1 MTQRDA
7 QGKPEQVRL
16 EVSGDG
22 ATPPKKRVAVI
33 MAHPD
38 DAEFVCA
45 GTVARWADEGH
56 EIVYVIVT
64 NGDKGTHDPSL
75 TPEQLAEIRKREQRE
90 AARILGVKDVIFLDW
105 PDGMVVPDLTLRREL
120 VRVVRRVRPD
130 IVISGDPTVY
140 WVGTT
145 YINHP
150 DHRAVAEAALAAL
163 YPAAGNRNYFPE
175 LLDEGL
181 EPHKITELYLYSATE
196 ANTFI
201 DITPYLERKLAALRA
216 HASQIGEWN
225 PDEMI
230 REWAR
235 EEGKRANPPVEYAE
249 SFNRFTPEG

>member
-1 MTQRDA
+1 MTE
-7 QGKPEQVRL
+7 QGVPGAREHEQAV
-16 EVSGDG
+16 VSGDG
-22 ATPPKKRVAVI
+22 ATPPGKRVAVI

-45 GTVARWADEGH
+45 GTVAKWADEGH
-56 EIVYVIVT
+56 EVVYVIVT

-75 TPEQLAEIRKREQRE
+75 TPAQLSEIRKREQWE
-90 AARILGVKDVIFLDW
+90 AARILGVKDIVFLDW

-120 VRVVRRVRPD
+120 VRAVRRIKPD

-140 WVGTT
+140 WVGNT

-150 DHRAVAEAALAAL
+150 DHRAVAEATLAAL

-181 EPHKITELYLYSATE
+181 APHTIRELYLYTSNGAD
-196 ANTFI
+196 TFI
-201 DITPYLERKLAALRA
+201 DITAYIERKLAALRA

-249 SFNRFTPEG
+249 SFKYFTPEG